1 MLGNLSSLYTLGIV
15 LLLAVGLVRLLRSYL
30 RLKQF
35 PGPFVAG
42 SSKLW
47 MMRSTLYGR
56 MHLDIAEACKTY
68 GHLVRIGPNDL
79 VTDDPEII
87 RKMSAVRSS
96 YTRSDWYNATAF
108 SHKLNHVFCERDE
121 QRHIDLRNKLIPGY
135 SGKENLHLEQSID
148 DQLLSL
154 FKLIRNE
161 YTSTMREFCSVDFA
175 RLCQFLTLD
184 IISAVAFGEPMGFL
198 EHNDDLHGY
207 IANQTAML
215 PIFEWFST
223 LPVLEKVMR
232 LPGISQIAMP
242 TPNDTKGAGLLMG
255 VAKKIVATRYGP
267 DKKVRRDMLGSFVT
281 HGLTQEEAEQ
291 ETVLQIF
298 AGSDTTATS
307 IRTAVLYLITNP
319 NVLFKLQTELDT
331 AYSNGN
337 LSTPILTYDEAQR
350 LPYLQAC
357 VKECLRIWPPVVG
370 LMQKV
375 VPAGGDTLDG
385 KFVPGGTQIG
395 YSAWGVHRNPKVY
408 GADADVFRP
417 ERWMEVQDEEKL
429 LAMTR
434 TQELVFGSGRYAC
447 LGKQVALIEV
457 SKAIAEIFLR
467 YDVVLVDPSQPW
479 QSVQRNGLF
488 LQSELMVRIS
498 EREKSAARMQAL

>member
-1 MLGNLSSLYTLGIV
+1 MLGSLSSLYTLGIV
-15 LLLAVGLVRLLRSYL
+15 LILTAGLVRLLRSYL
-30 RLKQF
+30 RLRQF

-42 SSKLW
+42 PTKLW
-47 MMRSTLYGR
+47 MIRSTLYGR

-87 RKMSAVRSS
+87 RRMSAVRSP

-135 SGKENLHLEQSID
+135 SGKENLHLEQSVNE
-148 DQLLSL
+148 QLISL

-161 YTSTMREFCSVDFA
+161 YTSSVGEFRAVDFA

-184 IISAVAFGEPMGFL
+184 VISAVAFGEAMGFL
-198 EHNDDLHGY
+198 EHNEDLHGY

-223 LPVLEKVMR
+223 LPILEKVVR
-232 LPGISQIAMP
+232 LPGISQLAMP
-242 TPNDTKGAGLLMG
+242 TPSDTKGAGLLMG

-298 AGSDTTATS
+298 AGSDTTATT

-319 NVLFKLQTELDT
+319 NVLFKLQAELDT
-331 AYSNGN
+331 ANSSGN
-337 LSTPILTYDEAQR
+337 LSGPILTYDETQR

-375 VPAGGDTLDG
+375 VPPGGDTLGG

-417 ERWMEVQDEEKL
+417 ERWLEVEDEEKL
-429 LAMTR
+429 LAMNR

-467 YDVVLVDPSQPW
+467 YDIVLVDPSQPW

-498 EREKSAARMQAL
+498 EREKSAARMQSL